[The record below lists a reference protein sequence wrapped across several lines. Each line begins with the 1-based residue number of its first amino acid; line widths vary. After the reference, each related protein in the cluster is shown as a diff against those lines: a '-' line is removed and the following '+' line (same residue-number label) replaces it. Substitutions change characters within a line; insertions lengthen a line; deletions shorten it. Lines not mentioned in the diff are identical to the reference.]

1 MKIFNMFKKN
11 NIETKSI
18 LNNEICENLTENIF
32 LGFRFGMSPEEVNEH
47 IKHLINQNRIYI
59 IEDKYVYDF
68 YTSLGEK
75 LQTVILLEYYEY
87 KLYQLNLIFP
97 LGIMSLESMYNEV
110 KGIYDMKYDKEEFSI
125 KKYQMIG
132 KESTMYE
139 KGDLQIR
146 LTQVLHVQ
154 ITYENVKIA
163 MEIARKESDKIINSF
178 DSTINDI

>member
-1 MKIFNMFKKN
+1 MGILDIFKN
-11 NIETKSI
+11 NIETESI
-18 LNNEICENLTENIF
+18 LNNEITENLTENIF
-32 LGFRFGMSPEEVNEH
+32 LGFRFGMSPKEANEH
-47 IKHLINQNRIYI
+47 IKRLIAQNRIYT

-68 YTSLGEK
+68 YTLLGEK
-75 LQTVILLEYYEY
+75 LQTVILLEYYED

-97 LGIMSLESMYNEV
+97 LGIMSLESMYNEL
-110 KGIYDMKYDKEEFSI
+110 KDIYDIKYDKEGFSI

-154 ITYENVKIA
+154 ITYENTKTA
-163 MEIARKESDKIINSF
+163 MEIAQRELDEMAKLS
-178 DSTINDI
+178 DSTLSDI

>member
-1 MKIFNMFKKN
+1 MGILDIFKN
-11 NIETKSI
+11 NIETESI
-18 LNNEICENLTENIF
+18 LNNEITENLTENI
-32 LGFRFGMSPEEVNEH
+32 
-47 IKHLINQNRIYI
+47 LIAQNRIYT

-68 YTSLGEK
+68 YTLLGEK
-75 LQTVILLEYYEY
+75 LQTVILLEYYED

-97 LGIMSLESMYNEV
+97 LGIMSLESMYNEL
-110 KGIYDMKYDKEEFSI
+110 KDIYDIKYDKEGFSI

-154 ITYENVKIA
+154 ITYENTKTA
-163 MEIARKESDKIINSF
+163 MEIAQRELDEMAKLS
-178 DSTINDI
+178 DSTLSDI